1 MAVQVL
7 TDVFFSHG
15 GTDLSDH
22 VTAIRMSYNADE
34 VETTAMGDT
43 THEFMGGL
51 KNWDAEIEFNN
62 DEAASSVMA
71 TLFSAVGSTAT
82 IIIRPDKSDGVS
94 STNPNYTGTALLVSL
109 PPIAGGVGEL
119 SKTTASYKSAG
130 ALSRATS

>member
-1 MAVQVL
+1 MAVLVL
-7 TDVFFSHG
+7 TDALFTYN

-22 VTAIRMSYNADE
+22 VRAVRMNYAADE

-43 THEFMGGL
+43 THEVIGGL
-51 KNWDAEIEFNN
+51 KSWDAEVELNN

-71 TLFSAVGSTAT
+71 TLFSLVGSTAT
-82 IIIRPDKSDGVS
+82 IVIRPSKTTAVGA
-94 STNPNYTGTALLVSL
+94 TNPNYTGTALLVSL

-119 SKTTASYKSAG
+119 STTTASFRSSG